1 MATSQ
6 SDDSDR
12 RLFPVCSLCNLRTS
26 LASLFRAGPFVFRA
40 RRTRGWDAKESVRGH
55 AGTRYSSRWLEGKS
69 NYLDLRNISNRA
81 AVW

>member
-26 LASLFRAGPFVFRA
+26 LASLFRAGRSVFRA
-40 RRTRGWDAKESVRGH
+40 RLSHDILHDGLKENPI
-55 AGTRYSSRWLEGKS
+55 T
-69 NYLDLRNISNRA
+69 
-81 AVW
+81 